1 MSLNLDR
8 IDSAP
13 ISNSTFPAEFL
24 QWIWVLIDSLN
35 ENIADIEGATLST
48 TVIQPST
55 LAFTQTVEVN
65 SLYIPTNN
73 LLTTFQ
79 LPVMCVPGNR
89 VTIVGQG
96 SGGWIILTGTGQTI
110 QIADVG
116 ATATTSVASSS
127 QYDSIELVC
136 VLENTTWSTLATQ
149 TTGFVIV

>member
-48 TVIQPST
+48 TIVSDV
-55 LAFTQTVEVN
+55 TQTVEVN
-65 SLYIPTNN
+65 SLYIPTNT

-89 VTIVGQG
+89 VTVAGQG
-96 SGGWIILTGTGQTI
+96 VGGWIILTGAGQTI

-127 QYDSIELVC
+127 RYDSIELVC